1 MSTIHHVSHSP
12 CPLGHISPCHPQVT
26 RPEELNQKVFLVLLE
41 HTVARGASTPGQI
54 RRSYLTLQ
62 HDEQGRRNIR
72 VHGNAR
78 RKTMPGRAGDY
89 RAIDVTVYGEL
100 EVIIRQTWKNFGNSS
115 GNTLW
120 KFVVEILWEILREYF
135 GNTLENTSTFVLQG

>member
-1 MSTIHHVSHSP
+1 MSSIHHVRHFP
-12 CPLGHISPCHPQVT
+12 CQPFTMSSIHHVTHAPCQPGHISPCHPQVT

-62 HDEQGRRNIR
+62 HDEQGRRNFR

-78 RKTMPGRAGDY
+78 RKTMPGRAADY

-100 EVIIRQTWKNFGNSS
+100 KVIIWQTRK
-115 GNTLW
+115 TL
-120 KFVVEILWEILREYF
+120 KIIRE
-135 GNTLENTSTFVLQG
+135 